1 MPDSLP
7 YFPYYLDREL
17 SPDDRQNID
26 AGSGRVGRMLVKTFC
41 ILTVLFVG
49 IGMVGISIRR
59 RRGR

>member
-1 MPDSLP
+1 
-7 YFPYYLDREL
+7 
-17 SPDDRQNID
+17 
-26 AGSGRVGRMLVKTFC
+26 MLVKTFC